1 VAFERAWKIDRI
13 RDVDVGHVVV
23 LVVLLVAGHGV
34 VLVLTLGV
42 DGRGFFL
49 VEVWLD
55 V

>member
-13 RDVDVGHVVV
+13 GDVDVGR
-23 LVVLLVAGHGV
+23 VVLLGV
-34 VLVLTLGV
+34 VLVSTLGV
-42 DGRGFFL
+42 ESGAISGDGRGFFL